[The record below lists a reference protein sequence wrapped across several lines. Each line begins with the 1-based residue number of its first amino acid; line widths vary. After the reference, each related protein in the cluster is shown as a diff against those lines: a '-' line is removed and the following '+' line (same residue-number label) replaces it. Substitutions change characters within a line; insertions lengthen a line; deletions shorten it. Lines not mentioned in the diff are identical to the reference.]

1 MYFHTHLSVSDY
13 YNRIKSHHAS
23 VLSSSMIF
31 SCYKTII
38 IHNSTKKI
46 QVYLVTIH
54 TYSQEREREREQ
66 AVRILFRM
74 CLINKV

>member
-54 TYSQEREREREQ
+54 TYSQEREREQ